1 MQETLI
7 KYCKLL
13 QDNESERL
21 KAKQSFQIETK
32 IVEQKEEELLQVEK
46 ELKLET
52 LKKDNISKKLEYLKP
67 YDEFLTRVIS
77 EHKDTYSNKT
87 ELILRH
93 ETLKRANESLE
104 RKREKG
110 EKELAEWRETF
121 NNMEKEKKDTLLKL
135 SNEVASLQKKLEV
148 RSCNLGKRRRSAEV
162 RDTVRRF

>member
-1 MQETLI
+1 MNKVAEARIREQDARMQETLI

-21 KAKQSFQIETK
+21 KAKQSFQVETK

-52 LKKDNISKKLEYLKP
+52 LKKDNIGKKLEYLKP

-87 ELILRH
+87 ELIQRH

-110 EKELAEWRETF
+110 EKELAERREDF
-121 NNMEKEKKDTLLKL
+121 SNKEKEKKDALLKL
-135 SNEVASLQKKLEV
+135 SNEVASLQKKLDV
-148 RSCNLGKRRRSAEV
+148 H
-162 RDTVRRF
+162 